1 MFRELRRKNQCLSP
15 EECIRILQETSY
27 GVMALQGDDG
37 YPYIVPLNHACMDGK
52 LYFHGAVQG
61 HKIDAIACCD
71 KASYCV
77 IDASDVDRENY
88 STRYRSV
95 IAFGRVRVVQEDE
108 RKLHALRAIGDKFC
122 PDTPEKTGAEIRG
135 AIAHTAVLEFSMEH
149 ISGKESRA
157 LAEER
162 RAGK

>member
-1 MFRELRRKNQCLSP
+1 MFRELRRKNQALGP
-15 EECIRILQETSY
+15 EECFRILQETSY
-27 GVMALQGDDG
+27 GVMALQGDAG
-37 YPYIVPLNHACMDGK
+37 YPYAVPLNHACMDGK

-61 HKIDAIACCD
+61 HKIDAIARCD

-77 IDASDVDRENY
+77 TEASDVDSENY
-88 STRYRSV
+88 STRFRSV
-95 IAFGRVRVVQEDE
+95 IAFGRVRVVQED
-108 RKLHALRAIGDKFC
+108 ALKRRALKAIGDRFC
-122 PDTPEKTGAEIRG
+122 PDTPEKTEAEIAG
-135 AIAHTAVLEFSMEH
+135 AIGHTAVLEFSMEH